1 MASFFW
7 LNDNEVSAPDCQKL
21 TIFLCIAIKKSW
33 GKNHGNFR
41 ERACFLLSRL
51 SVANQ
56 PVDREGCG
64 GEMFAMFSCHLN
76 NCLVFRKNGHLWITS
91 ILVIN
96 CCWQTIPKHS
106 GLKWQFSF
114 SSSLTILLPGLG
126 SAELFLCLSC
136 WCHLPV
142 SLLLVGSLAETLGW
156 LSRSVCMGSS
166 GLLLRGISPSGL
178 TSRVRYPSHGS
189 SELPTV
195 ESSSGQAF
203 LRLKPGTVTA
213 SLLLPSIDES
223 QSQAHPRFRKRGLQ
237 EGMEWRCGC
246 GSLGVPREQTVRT
259 STMERQLLLA
269 KETSC

>member
-7 LNDNEVSAPDCQKL
+7 LNDNEVSAPDGQKL

-33 GKNHGNFR
+33 GKNHGNFG

-51 SVANQ
+51 SVASQ

-76 NCLVFRKNGHLWITS
+76 NCLVFRKKGHLWITS

-142 SLLLVGSLAETLGW
+142 SLAGRQLGW
-156 LSRSVCMGSS
+156 DTGMAEPLSLHGVLRSPPPRDLSNWPHQQGA
-166 GLLLRGISPSGL
+166 LPLTWQLRAPN
-178 TSRVRYPSHGS
+178 SRK
-189 SELPTV
+189 
-195 ESSSGQAF
+195 Q
-203 LRLKPGTVTA
+203 
-213 SLLLPSIDES
+213 
-223 QSQAHPRFRKRGLQ
+223 
-237 EGMEWRCGC
+237 
-246 GSLGVPREQTVRT
+246 
-259 STMERQLLLA
+259 
-269 KETSC
+269 